1 MKPSFLLLL
10 LLNPFSAEFLLA
22 NGSGPSAAVNGVFG
36 SAGTCAQSGCHS
48 GRQVNSDRAGFIS
61 ILGLPTEWAAG
72 QVYPLTVMVARPG
85 AVNYGFQLS
94 SVVDSAN
101 TQGGT
106 LTSAGTRV
114 QVISGGGL
122 QFAEHNAAA
131 AATPSN
137 GNFTLLWQA
146 PSDPTV
152 GNVRF
157 DIAANAGYGDAPAND
172 YIYTQ
177 RLTVSAPDL
186 APSSATRPY
195 SVSNFSIDSSH
206 TVGSSSSAKAGFA
219 RILPDTGNTTPS
231 GLAIFGLRQ
240 NNALVSE
247 TGVPASTLIR
257 SCRIYAE
264 ENGPLKTGVAIANPG
279 TQAATINFY
288 FTKADGTDFGAG
300 STKVPAGGQIASFL
314 DQAPFNSGA
323 GLQGTFT
330 FTSTMPVAVIALRG
344 LTNERGEFLMTT
356 LPVIDTT
363 ITPVNAPVLLPYFA
377 DGGGWKTS
385 VILVN
390 PTDNTLTGTAQF
402 LNSMGAASPLSKFTY
417 SIARRSSFKL
427 VTSGQGSSTL
437 SGSLLIT
444 PDTKSVAPTA
454 LNVFSYKP
462 AAITVSEAGVVPY
475 VGTAL
480 RMYVETSGLPGDAL
494 SIQSGIA
501 VANPYPST
509 ASLTLTL
516 FQPNGNSTGLV
527 STLNVPGQGQ
537 IAKFL
542 SDIFPSL
549 VPPFVGL
556 VQVTTNTPGIA
567 AFGLRGRY
575 NERSDFLI
583 TTTPPIDEGSPQS
596 SAEFD
601 FPHFVNG
608 GGYTTQFIL
617 FSGTGGQ
624 SGTGNLN
631 FFAQDGT
638 ALPLTLAP

>member
-1 MKPSFLLLL
+1 
-10 LLNPFSAEFLLA
+10 
-22 NGSGPSAAVNGVFG
+22 
-36 SAGTCAQSGCHS
+36 
-48 GRQVNSDRAGFIS
+48 
-61 ILGLPTEWAAG
+61 LGLPTQWAAG
-72 QVYPLTVMVARPG
+72 QIYPLTVMVARPG

-106 LTSAGTRV
+106 LSSAGSRV

-122 QFAEHNAAA
+122 QFAEHTAATV
-131 AATPSN
+131 ATPSN
-137 GNFTLLWQA
+137 GIFTLLWQA

-177 RLTVSAPDL
+177 RLTVPAPDL
-186 APSSATRPY
+186 PPTSATRPY
-195 SVSNFSIDSSH
+195 SVTNLSIDSSH
-206 TVGSSSSAKAGFA
+206 TVGSSSNAKAGFA

-231 GLAIFGLRQ
+231 GLAIFGLRE

-247 TGVPASTLIR
+247 TGVPASLLIR

-279 TQAATINFY
+279 SQAATINFY
-288 FTKADGTDFGAG
+288 FTKADGTNFGG
-300 STKVPAGGQIASFL
+300 GQTQVPAGGQIASFL
-314 DQAPFNSGA
+314 DQAPFNSGT
-323 GLQGTFT
+323 GLQGSFS

-356 LPVIDTT
+356 LPVIDMAS
-363 ITPVNAPVLLPYFA
+363 TPLNAPILLPYFA

-390 PTDNTLTGTAQF
+390 ATDNTLTGSGQF
-402 LNSMGAASPLSKFTY
+402 VNGTGIALSKFPY
-417 SIARRSSFKL
+417 AIAARSSFKL
-427 VTSGQGSSTL
+427 VTSGQGGSLQT
-437 SGSLLIT
+437 GSLLIT

-454 LNVFSYKP
+454 LNVFSYQP

-480 RMYVETSGLPGDAL
+480 RMYVETSGIPGDAL

-501 VANPYPST
+501 VANPYPGT
-509 ASLTLTL
+509 VALTLEL
-516 FQPNGNSTGLV
+516 FQSDGNSTGLV

-537 IAKFL
+537 VAKFL

-549 VPPFVGL
+549 VPPFEGL
-556 VQVTTNTPGIA
+556 VRVVTTNTPGIA
-567 AFGLRGRY
+567 AFGLRSRY

-583 TTTPPIDEGSPQS
+583 TTTPPIDEASPQS

-617 FSGTGGQ
+617 FSGTAGE

-638 ALPLTLAP
+638 ALPLTVTP